1 MHSAK
6 HQKIISK
13 QKTNQDQNY
22 SNLNTIKF
30 YQVLEYNCII
40 FFLSY
45 FLAELLLFDILL

>member
-13 QKTNQDQNY
+13 QKINQDQNY
-22 SNLNTIKF
+22 NNLNTIKF

-40 FFLSY
+40 SFFVIFSCRVIA
-45 FLAELLLFDILL
+45 F